1 MNPHVLCDNLKNE
14 EETFSFLPRTSPP
27 PVNQITIKNDDERGT
42 RSNKR
47 RMRRKKKEAFCTTR
61 MIRSISLMMIV
72 TFIVILANRQRWDD
86 YNTSSVRATDW
97 EVQQWRDLKLSD
109 IGNWC
114 LDSNV
119 TTCKCASPLTP
130 KSRHG
135 HKTWTEA
142 HLQNIQN
149 SLHYADRK
157 NSEKLDVIFLGD
169 SITEGWMGTSFGEP
183 LDQKKSNK
191 QVFQK
196 LFVKSA
202 KSKAKFNG
210 FVLAMAG
217 DKSPNLLWRMQ
228 NGEIPDNLN
237 ADVWWILI
245 GTNDFLKDG
254 LDNCSDE
261 VVLMGVRRI
270 VEEMKLLR
278 PSSKIVVN
286 GILPRSGRSDGLL
299 FEPGGKRNVMNA
311 IQDVNRELRAYCE
324 QHENVEYFDASDLFI
339 KENKKVG
346 YEYIPEALMSD
357 HLHPTTLGYE
367 RWGERIVE
375 KLHNITVIE
384 HLHTGFL

>member
-1 MNPHVLCDNLKNE
+1 
-14 EETFSFLPRTSPP
+14 
-27 PVNQITIKNDDERGT
+27 
-42 RSNKR
+42 
-47 RMRRKKKEAFCTTR
+47 
-61 MIRSISLMMIV
+61 
-72 TFIVILANRQRWDD
+72 
-86 YNTSSVRATDW
+86 
-97 EVQQWRDLKLSD
+97 
-109 IGNWC
+109 
-114 LDSNV
+114 
-119 TTCKCASPLTP
+119 
-130 KSRHG
+130 
-135 HKTWTEA
+135 
-142 HLQNIQN
+142 
-149 SLHYADRK
+149 
-157 NSEKLDVIFLGD
+157 
-169 SITEGWMGTSFGEP
+169 MGTSFGEP

-324 QHENVEYFDASDLFI
+324 QHENVEYF
-339 KENKKVG
+339 ENLKN
-346 YEYIPEALMSD
+346 
-357 HLHPTTLGYE
+357 
-367 RWGERIVE
+367 VE
-375 KLHNITVIE
+375 NLNHFE
-384 HLHTGFL
+384 D